1 MVGRRR
7 RTSDSTTATVDP
19 EDNVYTD
26 ELNVL
31 KKFDPRLEA
40 DDATSTIQTFIL
52 EDATIHDK
60 HGQPAELFTVRTK
73 GPFTIRGRLKI
84 DQEQSSRAKN
94 PAMRTALIE
103 SKNIRRYAIGAFDS
117 ENSVRY
123 GAWAGGGT
131 GWFEIRPPSA
141 EYKPTHDRMI
151 EGVAIYYTIM
161 TAIEE
166 HADAV
171 EEYETQTKPGKK
183 GSKKKGRKSPPKALT
198 IQSLLLKYAV
208 AMGDGATLDEVEAR
222 CDNHAPFLISH
233 FYEDR
238 AAFDW
243 EPTIFFKWLVERHP
257 DIHLEVQKARKM
269 KPQGQPTIEEVP
281 EEMDIVA
288 PADTTDEPPAQKAIS
303 KRRQRDTP
311 QDTGLNNDDVEAH
324 NSGAS
329 GSRRSIRSRSR
340 AKTKTQSRSPPPV
353 VIAAVSS
360 PPPEP
365 MDVDAALQNMSVSEP
380 SQNQEASERSNVD
393 LILEGLEELRPELEP
408 LSKNSFPKV
417 SSKLYY
423 KYSIK
428 HYLGSAEI
436 LKYYARE
443 LVERLDQSVWGDSK
457 FWDTL
462 QENAHGPRITLE
474 HVTVENIP
482 GSLIR
487 RKAKTTNTK
496 PETNGAGS
504 SAAFATPPPKRAG
517 RPAGKMSA
525 LRLVGSKGSK
535 RRFDSTEDT
544 PDTVSR
550 GSKAAKTS
558 HTYDSEENSMEAAS
572 SSGDSDNESEV
583 DTAES
588 PAALKVVVRAEILP
602 TTDAKGPNGTWVCDE
617 EDCGFVVRNP
627 DQDEGRERIQDHIQE
642 AHYKDENRDA
652 RIDLAV
658 TEGVKNHLPIEYGTH
673 SPSSHFRQLCLSDEV
688 SPFWDTGP
696 SGPLTSR
703 AASPSE
709 SVTVAGSSD
718 EDDILPGTLE
728 SISCALSN
736 YISR

>member
-1 MVGRRR
+1 M
-7 RTSDSTTATVDP
+7 
-19 EDNVYTD
+19 
-26 ELNVL
+26 
-31 KKFDPRLEA
+31 
-40 DDATSTIQTFIL
+40 
-52 EDATIHDK
+52 
-60 HGQPAELFTVRTK
+60 
-73 GPFTIRGRLKI
+73 
-84 DQEQSSRAKN
+84 
-94 PAMRTALIE
+94 
-103 SKNIRRYAIGAFDS
+103 
-117 ENSVRY
+117 
-123 GAWAGGGT
+123 
-131 GWFEIRPPSA
+131 
-141 EYKPTHDRMI
+141 
-151 EGVAIYYTIM
+151 
-161 TAIEE
+161 
-166 HADAV
+166 
-171 EEYETQTKPGKK
+171 
-183 GSKKKGRKSPPKALT
+183 
-198 IQSLLLKYAV
+198 
-208 AMGDGATLDEVEAR
+208 
-222 CDNHAPFLISH
+222 
-233 FYEDR
+233 
-238 AAFDW
+238 
-243 EPTIFFKWLVERHP
+243 
-257 DIHLEVQKARKM
+257 EVQKARKM

-353 VIAAVSS
+353 VIAAAPS
-360 PPPEP
+360 PSPEP

-474 HVTVENIP
+474 HVIMENIP

-535 RRFDSTEDT
+535 RRFNSTEDN

-550 GSKAAKTS
+550 GSKAVKTS

-572 SSGDSDNESEV
+572 SSGDSDNQSEA
-583 DTAES
+583 DTADS

-602 TTDAKGPNGTWVCDE
+602 TTDVKGPNGTWVCDE

-703 AASPSE
+703 EASPSE

-728 SISCALSN
+728 SISFALSS

>member
-7 RTSDSTTATVDP
+7 RTSNSTTATVDP

-60 HGQPAELFTVRTK
+60 HGHPAELFTVRTK

-171 EEYETQTKPGKK
+171 EEYETQTKPSKK

-198 IQSLLLKYAV
+198 IQSLLLKYA
-208 AMGDGATLDEVEAR
+208 
-222 CDNHAPFLISH
+222 
-233 FYEDR
+233 
-238 AAFDW
+238 
-243 EPTIFFKWLVERHP
+243 

-311 QDTGLNNDDVEAH
+311 QDTGLHNDDVEAH

-353 VIAAVSS
+353 VIAAAPS
-360 PPPEP
+360 PSPEP

-474 HVTVENIP
+474 HVTMENIP

-550 GSKAAKTS
+550 GSKAAKIS

-572 SSGDSDNESEV
+572 SSGDSDNESEA
-583 DTAES
+583 DTTDS

-652 RIDLAV
+652 RIDLAM
-658 TEGVKNHLPIEYGTH
+658 TEGVKNHLPIDHLLEKI
-673 SPSSHFRQLCLSDEV
+673 RQMGQKVMDDEELSVDRV
-688 SPFWDTGP
+688 SVPQP
-696 SGPLTSR
+696 IKRRL
-703 AASPSE
+703 
-709 SVTVAGSSD
+709 
-718 EDDILPGTLE
+718 
-728 SISCALSN
+728 IS
-736 YISR
+736 

>member
-7 RTSDSTTATVDP
+7 RTSNSTTATVDP

-60 HGQPAELFTVRTK
+60 HGHPAELFTVRTK

-171 EEYETQTKPGKK
+171 EEYETQTKPSKK

-198 IQSLLLKYAV
+198 IQSLLLKYA
-208 AMGDGATLDEVEAR
+208 
-222 CDNHAPFLISH
+222 
-233 FYEDR
+233 
-238 AAFDW
+238 
-243 EPTIFFKWLVERHP
+243 

-311 QDTGLNNDDVEAH
+311 QDTGLHNDDVEAH

-329 GSRRSIRSRSR
+329 GYRRSIRSRSR

-353 VIAAVSS
+353 VIAAAPS
-360 PPPEP
+360 PSPEP

-474 HVTVENIP
+474 HVTMENIP
-482 GSLIR
+482 DSLIR

-550 GSKAAKTS
+550 GSKAAKIS

-572 SSGDSDNESEV
+572 SSGDSDNESEA
-583 DTAES
+583 DTTDS

-652 RIDLAV
+652 RIDLAM
-658 TEGVKNHLPIEYGTH
+658 TEGVKNHLPIDHLLEKI
-673 SPSSHFRQLCLSDEV
+673 RQMGQKVMDDEELSVDRV
-688 SPFWDTGP
+688 SVPQP
-696 SGPLTSR
+696 IKRRL
-703 AASPSE
+703 
-709 SVTVAGSSD
+709 
-718 EDDILPGTLE
+718 
-728 SISCALSN
+728 IS
-736 YISR
+736 

>member
-19 EDNVYTD
+19 EDNVYID
-26 ELNVL
+26 ELTVL

-60 HGQPAELFTVRTK
+60 HGHPAELFTVRTK

-198 IQSLLLKYAV
+198 IQSLLLKYA
-208 AMGDGATLDEVEAR
+208 
-222 CDNHAPFLISH
+222 
-233 FYEDR
+233 
-238 AAFDW
+238 
-243 EPTIFFKWLVERHP
+243 

-288 PADTTDEPPAQKAIS
+288 PADITDEPPAQKAIS

-353 VIAAVSS
+353 VIAAAPS

-365 MDVDAALQNMSVSEP
+365 MDVDAALQNMSVSER

-474 HVTVENIP
+474 HVSMENIP

-487 RKAKTTNTK
+487 RKAKTTNTR
-496 PETNGAGS
+496 PETNGTGS

-558 HTYDSEENSMEAAS
+558 HTYDSDENSMEAAS
-572 SSGDSDNESEV
+572 SSGDSDNESEA
-583 DTAES
+583 DTADS

-658 TEGVKNHLPIEYGTH
+658 TEGVKNHLPIDHLLEKI
-673 SPSSHFRQLCLSDEV
+673 RQMGQKVMDDEELSVDRV
-688 SPFWDTGP
+688 SVPQP
-696 SGPLTSR
+696 IKRRL
-703 AASPSE
+703 
-709 SVTVAGSSD
+709 
-718 EDDILPGTLE
+718 
-728 SISCALSN
+728 IS
-736 YISR
+736 

>member
-60 HGQPAELFTVRTK
+60 HGHPAELFTVRTK

-198 IQSLLLKYAV
+198 IQSLLLKYA
-208 AMGDGATLDEVEAR
+208 
-222 CDNHAPFLISH
+222 
-233 FYEDR
+233 
-238 AAFDW
+238 
-243 EPTIFFKWLVERHP
+243 

-353 VIAAVSS
+353 AIAAAPS
-360 PPPEP
+360 PSPEP

-474 HVTVENIP
+474 HVTMENIP

-617 EDCGFVVRNP
+617 ENCGFVVRNP

-703 AASPSE
+703 EASPSE

-728 SISCALSN
+728 SISFALSS

>member
-60 HGQPAELFTVRTK
+60 HGHPAELFTVRTK

-198 IQSLLLKYAV
+198 IQSLLLK
-208 AMGDGATLDEVEAR
+208 
-222 CDNHAPFLISH
+222 
-233 FYEDR
+233 
-238 AAFDW
+238 
-243 EPTIFFKWLVERHP
+243 

-288 PADTTDEPPAQKAIS
+288 PADITDEPPAQKAIS

-353 VIAAVSS
+353 VIAAAPS

-365 MDVDAALQNMSVSEP
+365 LDVDAVLQNMSVSER

-474 HVTVENIP
+474 HVRMENIP

-487 RKAKTTNTK
+487 RKAKTTNIR
-496 PETNGAGS
+496 PETNGTGS

-558 HTYDSEENSMEAAS
+558 HTYDSDENSMEAAS
-572 SSGDSDNESEV
+572 SSGDSDNESEA
-583 DTAES
+583 DTADS

-642 AHYKDENRDA
+642 AHYKDGNRDA

-658 TEGVKNHLPIEYGTH
+658 TEGVKNHLPIDHLLEKI
-673 SPSSHFRQLCLSDEV
+673 RQMGQKVMDDKELSVDRV
-688 SPFWDTGP
+688 SVPQP
-696 SGPLTSR
+696 IKRRL
-703 AASPSE
+703 
-709 SVTVAGSSD
+709 
-718 EDDILPGTLE
+718 
-728 SISCALSN
+728 IS
-736 YISR
+736 

>member
-60 HGQPAELFTVRTK
+60 HGHPAELFTVRTK

-198 IQSLLLKYAV
+198 IQSLLLKYA
-208 AMGDGATLDEVEAR
+208 
-222 CDNHAPFLISH
+222 
-233 FYEDR
+233 
-238 AAFDW
+238 
-243 EPTIFFKWLVERHP
+243 

-288 PADTTDEPPAQKAIS
+288 PANTTDEPPAQKAIS

-353 VIAAVSS
+353 VIAAAPS
-360 PPPEP
+360 PSPEP

-474 HVTVENIP
+474 HVTMENIP

-572 SSGDSDNESEV
+572 SSGDSDNESEA
-583 DTAES
+583 DTADS

-703 AASPSE
+703 EASPSE
-709 SVTVAGSSD
+709 SVTVTGSSD
-718 EDDILPGTLE
+718 DEDILPGTLE
-728 SISCALSN
+728 SISFALSS

>member
-60 HGQPAELFTVRTK
+60 HGHPAELFTVRTK

-84 DQEQSSRAKN
+84 DQEQSSRARN

-171 EEYETQTKPGKK
+171 EEYETQTKPSKK

-198 IQSLLLKYAV
+198 IQSLLLKYA
-208 AMGDGATLDEVEAR
+208 
-222 CDNHAPFLISH
+222 
-233 FYEDR
+233 
-238 AAFDW
+238 
-243 EPTIFFKWLVERHP
+243 

-311 QDTGLNNDDVEAH
+311 QDTGLHNDDVEAH

-353 VIAAVSS
+353 VIAAAPS
-360 PPPEP
+360 PSPEP

-474 HVTVENIP
+474 HVTMENIP

-572 SSGDSDNESEV
+572 SSGDSDNESEA
-583 DTAES
+583 DTADS

-617 EDCGFVVRNP
+617 EDCGFVARNP

-658 TEGVKNHLPIEYGTH
+658 TEGVKNHLPIDHLLEKI
-673 SPSSHFRQLCLSDEV
+673 RQMGQKVMDDEELSVDRV
-688 SPFWDTGP
+688 SVPQP
-696 SGPLTSR
+696 IKRRL
-703 AASPSE
+703 
-709 SVTVAGSSD
+709 
-718 EDDILPGTLE
+718 
-728 SISCALSN
+728 IS
-736 YISR
+736 

>member
-60 HGQPAELFTVRTK
+60 HGHPAELFTVRTK

-84 DQEQSSRAKN
+84 DQEQSSRARN

-171 EEYETQTKPGKK
+171 EEYETQTKPSKK

-198 IQSLLLKYAV
+198 IQSLLLKYA
-208 AMGDGATLDEVEAR
+208 
-222 CDNHAPFLISH
+222 
-233 FYEDR
+233 
-238 AAFDW
+238 
-243 EPTIFFKWLVERHP
+243 

-311 QDTGLNNDDVEAH
+311 QDTGLHNDDVEAH

-353 VIAAVSS
+353 VIAAAPS
-360 PPPEP
+360 PSPEP

-474 HVTVENIP
+474 HVTMENIP

-572 SSGDSDNESEV
+572 SSGDSDNESEA
-583 DTAES
+583 DTADS

-658 TEGVKNHLPIEYGTH
+658 TEGVKNHLPIDHLLEKI
-673 SPSSHFRQLCLSDEV
+673 RQMGQKVMDDEELSVDRV
-688 SPFWDTGP
+688 SVPQP
-696 SGPLTSR
+696 IKRRL
-703 AASPSE
+703 
-709 SVTVAGSSD
+709 
-718 EDDILPGTLE
+718 
-728 SISCALSN
+728 IS
-736 YISR
+736 